1 MKKIGII
8 DIGSNSIR
16 LIIVQI
22 NKDNSFRVIDE
33 IKESVRLGK
42 DMTAGGDLN
51 PLRMDNAIFT
61 LAFFK
66 RLCIIHNITEILAV
80 ATEAV
85 RRASNQIEFINRVKA
100 ELSIEIR
107 VLTGIEE
114 AYYDYF
120 GAINSMDFSDAL
132 IVDIGGSSSE
142 LIFVENR
149 KLKYSISLPFGA
161 INLTEKFSLQ
171 KAMNNKSETAVKEFL
186 TSLFK
191 DIPWLKGVKNVPII
205 GIGGTIRNVGKLH
218 KKKNNYPIDNLHNYR
233 IPTNE
238 VLDIYDQI
246 KVKDASQR
254 KKLKGL
260 SKERSDIFVGAT
272 TVLVSLIEYL
282 DLKELHVSGSGLRDG
297 YLYEY
302 IFKNKKPLI
311 DVLNF
316 SIKNNLLNYGIDMV
330 HPNHVWM
337 LTETLYNELNPIINI
352 PINPYKILKTA
363 CMLHD
368 IGIIISYFDHH
379 KHSSYM
385 IANSKINGL
394 THKEQLMA
402 SYIAALH
409 TKNQFK
415 INFKLYQ
422 DLITEQD
429 LDIVDKLSIL
439 LRISENLDRCLNG
452 NIKMVSCNIE
462 LDTVTIT
469 VDTKADPLLE
479 ISSAM
484 DCALSFEKIFNKKL
498 III

>member
-16 LIIVQI
+16 LVIIQI

-42 DMTAGGDLN
+42 DMTVDGGLSPSRIN
-51 PLRMDNAIFT
+51 SALYT

-66 RLCIIHNITEILAV
+66 RLCIIQDVSELLAV

-85 RRASNQIEFINRVKA
+85 RRASNQIEFLNRVKS
-100 ELSIEIR
+100 ELSIDIR

-120 GAINSMDFSDAL
+120 GTINTMDFSDGL
-132 IVDIGGSSSE
+132 IMDIGGSSSE
-142 LIFVENR
+142 LVLVKNR
-149 KLKYSISLPFGA
+149 KLKASISLPFGA

-171 KAMNNKSETAVKEFL
+171 NAMDDKSEVAIKGFL
-186 TSLFK
+186 ISLYK
-191 DIPWLKGVKNVPII
+191 DIPWLKEVEDIPVI
-205 GIGGTIRNVGKLH
+205 GIGGTIRNIGKLH
-218 KKKNNYPIDNLHNYR
+218 ERKTNYPIDNLHNYI

-238 VLDIYDQI
+238 VISIFNQV
-246 KVKDASQR
+246 KVKNSSQR

-260 SKERSDIFVGAT
+260 SKERADIFVGAT

-297 YLYEY
+297 LIYEY
-302 IFKNKKPLI
+302 IFKNKIPLT
-311 DVLNF
+311 DVLDF
-316 SIKNNLLNYGIDMV
+316 SLKNNLLNYGIDLK
-330 HPNHVWM
+330 HPSHVWV
-337 LTETLYNELNPIINI
+337 LTETLYNKLKPIINI

-363 CMLHD
+363 AMLHD
-368 IGIIISYFDHH
+368 IGILISYFDHH

-402 SYIAALH
+402 AYIAALH
-409 TKNQFK
+409 RKNEFK
-415 INFKLYQ
+415 IDLKLYQ
-422 DLITEQD
+422 DLITNQD
-429 LDIVDKLSIL
+429 LKIIDNLSIL
-439 LRISENLDRCLNG
+439 LRISESLDKCLNG
-452 NIKMVSCNIE
+452 NIKMVSCNIG
-462 LDTVTIT
+462 IR
-469 VDTKADPLLE
+469 
-479 ISSAM
+479 
-484 DCALSFEKIFNKKL
+484 
-498 III
+498 

>member
-16 LIIVQI
+16 LVIIQI

-42 DMTAGGDLN
+42 DMTVDGELSPSRIN
-51 PLRMDNAIFT
+51 NALYT

-66 RLCIIHNITEILAV
+66 RLCIIQDVSEILAV

-85 RRASNQIEFINRVKA
+85 RKASNQIEFLNRVKS
-100 ELSIEIR
+100 ELSIDIR

-120 GAINSMDFSDAL
+120 GAINTMDFSDGL
-132 IVDIGGSSSE
+132 IMDIGGSSSE
-142 LIFVENR
+142 LILVENR
-149 KLKYSISLPFGA
+149 KLKASISLPFGA

-171 KAMNNKSETAVKEFL
+171 KAMDDKSEVAIKEFL
-186 TSLFK
+186 ISLYK
-191 DIPWLKGVKNVPII
+191 DIPWLKEVKDIPII
-205 GIGGTIRNVGKLH
+205 GIGGTIRNIGKLH
-218 KKKNNYPIDNLHNYR
+218 ERKTNYPIDNLHNYI

-238 VLDIYDQI
+238 VISIFNQV
-246 KVKDASQR
+246 KVKNSSQR

-260 SKERSDIFVGAT
+260 SKERADIFVGAT

-297 YLYEY
+297 LIYEY
-302 IFKNKKPLI
+302 IFKNKIPLT
-311 DVLNF
+311 DVLDF
-316 SIKNNLLNYGIDMV
+316 SLNNNLLNYGIDLK
-330 HPNHVWM
+330 HPSHVWV
-337 LTETLYNELNPIINI
+337 LTETLYNKLKPIINI
-352 PINPYKILKTA
+352 PINPYKILKTSA
-363 CMLHD
+363 MLHD
-368 IGIIISYFDHH
+368 IGILISYFDHH

-402 SYIAALH
+402 AYIAALH
-409 TKNQFK
+409 RKNEFK
-415 INFKLYQ
+415 IDLKLYQ
-422 DLITEQD
+422 NLITNQD
-429 LDIVDKLSIL
+429 LEIIDNLSIL
-439 LRISENLDRCLNG
+439 LRISESLDKCLNG

-469 VDTKADPLLE
+469 VDSIADPILE

-484 DCALSFEKIFNKKL
+484 DCASSFEKTFNKKL
-498 III
+498 VII